1 MKIPQDP
8 RIPTPAGH
16 YSPVIEHNGTLFVS
30 GQLPMNPNTKAVPDD
45 VEAQTVQA
53 LENLENLLFAA
64 GSDRRHVLQMRIFVS
79 DIDHW
84 DAINRAYAAWF
95 GDHKPARAIIPC
107 GPLHFGCL
115 LELEATAAVK

>member
-8 RIPTPAGH
+8 RIPAPAGH
-16 YSPVIEHNGTLFVS
+16 YSPVIEHNGTLFIS

-64 GSDRRHVLQMRIFVS
+64 GSDRQNVLQMRIFVS

-115 LELEATAAVK
+115 LELEATAAVR